1 MITVNGYNFRTLNE
15 PIYVNNTVVK
25 QAWTGGK
32 MVYPLG
38 DYAKIKYYINKTYTH
53 SHDQDIGRN
62 VLRRGHYGPCEKSFT
77 VQGVAIQIIT
87 RPSRYSDKPIESRS
101 NDLAGE
107 DDHVYGEYSY
117 YDAPI
122 LCCPNYLSESLG
134 SICIKNSITVKMKM
148 KYRVSSPPVCG
159 PLEQPVPTES
169 YPGYRIVAYDGDSV
183 SAGYQVYDAI
193 TERTNGKRAYC
204 TYLFEPVSQ
213 SAAGLAVFN
222 DKVFAYSRD
231 GNYEAGE
238 YILNQDGVFSYKAA
252 DGSDVAGSASSN
264 TVPNA
269 SIFYSQSTGLVTVR
283 ARQFLLPVNITKIEG
298 IWNEGESSTDLGVK
312 YVEDNTVFRIPAV
325 DVLYSGNQAD
335 APPEA
340 LTISNSEL
348 SLD

>member
-15 PIYVNNTVVK
+15 PIYVNNMVVK
-25 QAWTGGK
+25 QAWTSGK

-38 DYAKIKYYINKTYTH
+38 DYAKIKYYINATYTH

-77 VQGVAIQIIT
+77 VKGVAVQIVS
-87 RPSRYSDKPIESRS
+87 RPARYSDKPIESRANELS
-101 NDLAGE
+101 GE

-122 LCCPNYLSESLG
+122 LCYPTYLSEVLNSVL
-134 SICIKNSITVKMKM
+134 IKNSTTLKMKM
-148 KYRVSSPPVCG
+148 KFRVSSPPVCG

-169 YPGYRIVAYDGDSV
+169 YPGYRVVAYDGDSV

-193 TERTNGKRAYC
+193 TDRINGKRVYC
-204 TYLFEPVSQ
+204 THLVEPVSQ
-213 SAAGLAVFN
+213 SAAGLAIFN
-222 DKVFAYSRD
+222 NKVFAYSRD
-231 GNYEAGE
+231 GNYESGE
-238 YILNQDGVFSYKAA
+238 YILAQDGVNSYKAA
-252 DGSDVAGSASSN
+252 DGSDVTGSARN
-264 TVPNA
+264 TVPHA
-269 SIFYSQSTGLVTVR
+269 LISYDQSTGLVTVR
-283 ARQFLLPVNITKIEG
+283 ARKFLLPVNITKIEG
-298 IWNEGESSTDLGVK
+298 TWNEGTESRTDLGVK

-335 APPEA
+335 APAEA
-340 LTISNSEL
+340 KTISNSEL